1 MKTLYLIGGTMGM
14 GKTTVCRELQASLD
28 RSVFLDG
35 DWCWDMHPFVV
46 NAETKVMVMDNICA
60 LLGNFLKCTE
70 IDHVLFCWVM
80 HEQGILNEILSRLDL
95 TGCNVVSVSLVCTEA
110 VLRTRLQ
117 KDIDA
122 GLRSGDILTRS
133 PQRLPLYE
141 KLDTI
146 KIDTT
151 GKSVEQ
157 IAAEIRTLA
166 EKVWRKMQ

>member
-1 MKTLYLIGGTMGM
+1 MKTLYLVGGTMGV

-35 DWCWDMHPFVV
+35 DWCWDMNPFLV
-46 NAETKVMVMDNICA
+46 NAETKAMVMVNICA

-80 HEQGILNEILSRLDL
+80 HEQSILNGILSRLDL
-95 TGCNVVSVSLVCTEA
+95 TDCKVVSVSLVCTAEA
-110 VLRTRLQ
+110 LRTRLQ

-122 GLRSGDILTRS
+122 GLRSSDILTRS
-133 PQRLPLYE
+133 PQRLSLYE

-151 GKSVEQ
+151 GKSVKQ
-157 IAAEIRTLA
+157 IAAEIRMLA
-166 EKVWRKMQ
+166 EKV